1 MYINFLLANIIPP
14 NFSFTH
20 QDSFLTRK
28 SRSHYLHFTPWEIEA
43 QRDLCLWSQLVKRVA
58 KLGHKPRSSDAWL
71 WATLFCLSVLTCF
84 TLNWPKMVMEPQ
96 ITLVVVLFFSHSVV
110 FNSLQSYGLCPPGS
124 SVHGIHSGKNTGEGC
139 HFLLQRIF
147 PTQGSNPLLLHWQ
160 VDSLPLSHQG
170 SPCIY
175 WVN

>member
-1 MYINFLLANIIPP
+1 MYINFLWQTLSHPISHLLIKTA
-14 NFSFTH
+14 SWH
-20 QDSFLTRK
+20 RK

-43 QRDLCLWSQLVKRVA
+43 QRDLCLWSELVKRVA
-58 KLGHKPRSSDAWL
+58 KLGHKPRSSDVWL

-84 TLNWPKMVMEPQ
+84 PLNWPKMVMEPK
-96 ITLVVVLFFSHSVV
+96 ITLVVVLFLSHSVV

-124 SVHGIHSGKNTGEGC
+124 CVHGIYSGKNTGVGC
-139 HFLLQRIF
+139 HFLLQRVF

-170 SPCIY
+170 SPYIY